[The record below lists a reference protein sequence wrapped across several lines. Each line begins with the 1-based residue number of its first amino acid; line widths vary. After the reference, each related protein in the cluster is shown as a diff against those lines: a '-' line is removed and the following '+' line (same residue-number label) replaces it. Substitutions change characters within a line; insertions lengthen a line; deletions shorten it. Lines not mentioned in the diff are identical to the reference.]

1 MDTWDHLYRSEAAA
15 EPADPSNAPPHDPG
29 SAAPVESAR
38 GRAAARRARKK
49 RNRRRRVLLPIG
61 VGVSLLVLTGV
72 SAGYVA
78 YQRLNGNLR
87 TDSVDGKLNAD
98 RPDVGGNGKGK
109 PMNLLIIGSD
119 SRAGENRALGG
130 GGDNGERS
138 DTTLLVHLS
147 SDREHAV
154 VVSIP
159 RDLLVTVPSCV
170 TRDGARSAE
179 QRGVMFNSAFELG
192 GAACTRNTV
201 EKVTDMR
208 VDHHIIVDFS
218 GFKGMVDAVGGVEIC
233 LPRTV
238 QDREG
243 NISLSAG
250 RRKVHGK
257 EALDYVRLR
266 HDIGLGGDGSDLG
279 RIKRQQA
286 FVASL
291 AKQIRSGDTLSSPSR
306 LFALA
311 DALTKSIRADEGLDS
326 VAALVDL
333 ARGMRDL
340 KTKDITFAHVPVYN
354 PPEDNNRVA
363 LIQPEARRLFDA
375 INFDRP
381 LDGRRKPDTSTAAG
395 TGAPATAVAPSSVEA
410 GADTSAAPTPTGGR
424 TGGTGSAPIAGVQVT
439 GTLGAAAEPA
449 EAPVKADTR
458 NADQDICKAN

>member
-1 MDTWDHLYRSEAAA
+1 MDTWDHLYRSEHAGRPTVAPDEPPAAHDC
-15 EPADPSNAPPHDPG
+15 ESTAPIESG
-29 SAAPVESAR
+29 S

-49 RNRRRRVLLPIG
+49 RNRRRRVFLPIG
-61 VGVSLLVLTGV
+61 VGISLILLTGV
-72 SAGYVA
+72 SAAYVA
-78 YQRLNGNLR
+78 YQRLDGNLE
-87 TDSVDGKLNAD
+87 TDAVDGKLNAD

-138 DTTLLVHLS
+138 DTTLFVHLS

-154 VVSIP
+154 VMSIP

-170 TRDGARSAE
+170 TGDGARSAE

-243 NISLSAG
+243 NIALSAG
-250 RRKVHGK
+250 RRKVRGR

-266 HDIGLGGDGSDLG
+266 HDVGLGGDGSDLG

-291 AKQIRSGDTLSSPSR
+291 AKQIRSSDTLSSPSR

-311 DALTKSIRADEGLDS
+311 DTLTKSIRADEGLAS
-326 VAALVDL
+326 VSALVDL
-333 ARGMRDL
+333 AHGMRDL
-340 KTKDITFAHVPVYN
+340 ETRDITFAHLPVYN
-354 PPEDNNRVA
+354 PPKDDNRVA
-363 LIQPEARRLFDA
+363 LIQPDARRLFDA
-375 INFDRP
+375 INNDEP
-381 LDGRRKPDTSTAAG
+381 LDDRRKPDAAPG
-395 TGAPATAVAPSSVEA
+395 VTPSVAVAPRTA
-410 GADTSAAPTPTGGR
+410 AAPTRLPGGAAR
-424 TGGTGSAPIAGVQVT
+424 AAGVAVAGAGGTTPSESAK
-439 GTLGAAAEPA
+439 AAVE
-449 EAPVKADTR
+449 ADTR
-458 NADQDICKAN
+458 DADQDICKAN